1 VGAAALVIGLVEAMV
16 LTVRGAGMPALVIAG
31 LSWQPGGGH
40 CSQAGLA
47 QRPEPHWIPV
57 SERLCIPSLGGGG
70 RVAPRWSV
78 GAAA

>member
-1 VGAAALVIGLVEAMV
+1 MVIGLVEAMV
-16 LTVRGAGMPALVIAG
+16 LTARGAGMPALVIAG
-31 LSWQPGGGH
+31 LSWQPSGGH

-47 QRPEPHWIPV
+47 QRPEPYWIPV
-57 SERLCIPSLGGGG
+57 SERLCMPSLAGGG